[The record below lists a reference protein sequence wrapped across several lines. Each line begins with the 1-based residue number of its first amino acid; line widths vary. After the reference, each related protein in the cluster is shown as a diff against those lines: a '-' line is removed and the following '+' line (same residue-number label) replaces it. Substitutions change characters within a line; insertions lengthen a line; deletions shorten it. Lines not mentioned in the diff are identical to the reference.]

1 MNMDLLVPQ
10 EKYLG
15 AGVHIG
21 TRNKSGGM
29 REYIYKVREDGLHV
43 LDLKKMDGRI
53 RAAAKLL
60 VKYPEEKVF
69 LVSNKENAKMPL
81 AKMAELTG
89 FTPLIGRFTPGR
101 FTNPRR
107 ADFTE
112 PAIIFVVDPNADKQ
126 AVKEVQDINVPVI
139 AMCDTN
145 NMTKYVDLV
154 VPTNNKGRKAITL
167 IVWLLTREVMKLK
180 GRITGDSDFQFQP
193 EDFEAQ

>member
-1 MNMDLLVPQ
+1 MDLLVPQ

-60 VKYPEEKVF
+60 AKYPDTKIF

-89 FTPLIGRFTPGR
+89 FQPLIGRFTPGR

-107 ADFTE
+107 TDFVE
-112 PAIIFVVDPNADKQ
+112 PSIILTIDPNADKQ
-126 AVKEVQDINVPVI
+126 AVKEAQDINIPVI
-139 AMCDTN
+139 SLCDTN
-145 NMTKYVDLV
+145 NMTKFVDLV

-167 IVWLLTREVMKLK
+167 IIWLITREVLKL
-180 GRITGDSDFQFQP
+180 TGKIGSDADFQVQP

>member
-1 MNMDLLVPQ
+1 MELLVPQ

-60 VKYPEEKVF
+60 AKYPEEKVF
-69 LVSNKENAKMPL
+69 LASNKDNAKMPL

-107 ADFTE
+107 TDFVE
-112 PAIIFVVDPNADKQ
+112 PSLLLVIDPNADKQ
-126 AVKEVQDINVPVI
+126 AVREAQDINVPVI
-139 AMCDTN
+139 SLCDTN

-154 VPTNNKGRKAITL
+154 VPTNNKGRKAIML
-167 IVWLLTREVMKLK
+167 IIWLLTREVLKLK
-180 GRITGDSDFQFQP
+180 GKFSSDEEFGVNP

>member
-1 MNMDLLVPQ
+1 MDLLIPQ

-60 VKYPEEKVF
+60 AKFPDEKVY
-69 LVSNKENAKMPL
+69 LVSNKENAKSPL
-81 AKMAELTG
+81 AKMGELTG
-89 FTPLIGRFTPGR
+89 FNALIGRFTPGR

-107 ADFTE
+107 ADFIE
-112 PAIIFVVDPNADKQ
+112 PGIIIVVDPNADRQ
-126 AVKEVQDINVPVI
+126 AVKEAYDINVPVI
-139 AMCDTN
+139 ALCDTN
-145 NMTKYVDLV
+145 NQTKFVDV
-154 VPTNNKGRKAITL
+154 VIPTNNKGRKAITMV
-167 IVWLLTREVMKLK
+167 IWLLSREVMKLK
-180 GRITGDSDFQFQP
+180 GKISSYEEFTFTP
-193 EDFEAQ
+193 EEFEAV

>member
-1 MNMDLLVPQ
+1 MDLLVPQ

-60 VKYPEEKVF
+60 TKYPEEKVF
-69 LVSNKENAKMPL
+69 LISNKENAKMPL

-89 FTPLIGRFTPGR
+89 FRALIGRFTPGR

-107 ADFTE
+107 ADFVE
-112 PAIIFVVDPNADKQ
+112 PSIALVIDPNADKQ
-126 AVKEVQDINVPVI
+126 SVKEAHDINIPVI
-139 AMCDTN
+139 ALCDTN
-145 NMTKYVDLV
+145 NATKYVDLV
-154 VPTNNKGRKAITL
+154 VPTNNKGRKAIVMIIWL
-167 IVWLLTREVMKLK
+167 ITREVLLLK
-180 GRITGDSDFQFQP
+180 GKISSYDEFGSKP
-193 EDFEAQ
+193 EDFEGI